1 MESEKIH
8 LELNQVINDLHLS
21 ETKQVEATNETI
33 QLIKQYV
40 FDLSKELFKTSKL
53 ENYYWEFSS
62 FSTYENHYSKRLD
75 DYLKGNENEQFSE
88 TNFINNEISL
98 FNSLEEKW
106 YLDLFE
112 KDALNQIQK
121 AFLKKRN
128 FLKEKT
134 LQVKNSNFLQ
144 DEFYLDLQDT
154 SAAEKIVYLSQLG
167 ILDFLKTKSPFNMS
181 TNKLATVLSAITGEK
196 VTTLQSYLNP
206 IFSSGVDQKKNPLAN
221 TKNTLKIKSTL
232 NDVGFEQ

>member
-1 MESEKIH
+1 MKSEKIH
-8 LELNQVINDLHLS
+8 LDLELAINDLHLS
-21 ETKQVEATNETI
+21 ATKQVEIANETI
-33 QLIKQYV
+33 PLIKQYV
-40 FDLSKELFKTSKL
+40 FDLSIELFKTSKL

-75 DYLKGNENEQFSE
+75 DYLKEYDNEQFSE
-88 TNFINNEISL
+88 TNFINNEISY
-98 FNSLEEKW
+98 FNSLEKKW

-112 KDALNQIQK
+112 KDTLNQIRK

-134 LQVKNSNFLQ
+134 LQVNNSNIFQ

-154 SAAEKIVYLSQLG
+154 TAAEKIVYLSQLG

-206 IFSSGVDQKKNPLAN
+206 IFSPEVDQKKNPLAN